1 MENKQNY
8 ELKNLNILDSNNTVK
23 VLTDFI
29 TNYDTVYV
37 LNDFHTSFFM
47 YVKGNIFNFEK
58 DKILDK
64 FKECNYSFS
73 KLNNSLNGEYC
84 IIILKYEDSKLRHVY
99 ISVDYS
105 GVNSVY
111 YFLKKNNVYNCHD
124 KLYVLSNLLASSD
137 ISDDIGQ
144 DRVLIEGG
152 EQREIKIEDN
162 VIKAEMFMIYK
173 ADINLKAFLNP
184 TVYGESGSVEEIK
197 QKAREVVKN
206 AIKRRCQGDKIM
218 VLEEEVK
225 EGLVDE
231 VIRDIIREIGVE
243 IVEYDKDGDIISMK
257 GRKELEMKT
266 IHLSNEKSSGVPLR
280 GVGETNKRSGM
291 MSIHMK
297 NMREIDG
304 INCPISSDGAERC
317 QGSLQGRVNVGYPF
331 LDKEVVEF
339 YKSLHPKIKL
349 NNNLIN

>member
-1 MENKQNY
+1 MENKITDD
-8 ELKNLNILDSNNTVK
+8 LKNLNNLDKESVK
-23 VLTDFI
+23 ILTDVFTESQRGLMKDGNSI
-29 TNYDTVYV
+29 FDLY
-37 LNDFHTSFFM
+37 L
-47 YVKGNIFNFEK
+47 KGRTYNLEK

-84 IIILKYEDSKLRHVY
+84 IIILKYEESKLRHVY

-124 KLYVLSNLLASSD
+124 KLYVLSNRLASSD
-137 ISDDIGQ
+137 IGDDIGQ
-144 DRVLIEGG
+144 DKVLIEGG
-152 EQREIKIEDN
+152 EQREIKIEDD

-184 TVYGESGSVEEIK
+184 TVYGELGTVEEIK

-206 AIKRRCQGDKIM
+206 AIKRRCQGDKIR

-243 IVEYDKDGDIISMK
+243 YDKDGDIISMK

-266 IHLSNEKSSGVPLR
+266 IHLFNEKSSGVPLR
-280 GVGETNKRSGM
+280 GHGETNKRSGM

-304 INCPISSDGAERC
+304 INC
-317 QGSLQGRVNVGYPF
+317 QGRVNVGYPF

>member
-1 MENKQNY
+1 MENKITDD
-8 ELKNLNILDSNNTVK
+8 LKNLNNLDKESVK
-23 VLTDFI
+23 ILTDVFTESQRGLMKDGNLI
-29 TNYDTVYV
+29 FDLY
-37 LNDFHTSFFM
+37 L
-47 YVKGNIFNFEK
+47 KGKIYNLEK

-84 IIILKYEDSKLRHVY
+84 IIILKYEESKLRHVY

-111 YFLKKNNVYNCHD
+111 YFLKKNNVY
-124 KLYVLSNLLASSD
+124 VLSNRLASSNIGD
-137 ISDDIGQ
+137 IIGQ

-152 EQREIKIEDN
+152 EQREIKIEDD

-173 ADINLKAFLNP
+173 PDINLKAFLNP
-184 TVYGESGSVEEIK
+184 TVYGESSSVEEIK

-206 AIKRRCQGDKIM
+206 AIKRRCRGDKIR

-243 IVEYDKDGDIISMK
+243 ISGFPLGGVSDAQVAYVISMK

-266 IHLSNEKSSGVPLR
+266 IPTLRGNPVSNEKSD
-280 GVGETNKRSGM
+280 GETNKRSGM

-304 INCPISSDGAERC
+304 INC
-317 QGSLQGRVNVGYPF
+317 QGSLQGRVNAGYPF